1 MTGREFD
8 VIAAVAVPLYLAAL
22 GWRARFRPGF
32 VEASNTS
39 APERPP
45 LEPTLAPPSGLPK
58 RVPGA
63 IYEAI
68 DDECKRYRLEA
79 A

>member
-8 VIAAVAVPLYLAAL
+8 FIAAVAVPAVLLAAAAVTRL
-22 GWRARFRPGF
+22 FPSRGWLSNVDRPY
-32 VEASNTS
+32 VAEH
-39 APERPP
+39 
-45 LEPTLAPPSGLPK
+45 EPTLAPPSDLPK

-68 DDECKRYRLEA
+68 DAECKRYRLEA